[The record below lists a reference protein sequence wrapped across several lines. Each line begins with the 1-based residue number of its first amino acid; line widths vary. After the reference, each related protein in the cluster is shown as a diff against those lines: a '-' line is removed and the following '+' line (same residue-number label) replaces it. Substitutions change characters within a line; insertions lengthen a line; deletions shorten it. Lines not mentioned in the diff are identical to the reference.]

1 MLITAR
7 CNNAGPL
14 ATAIPTRSLAARLLA
29 RLRRLRW

>member
-14 ATAIPTRSLAARLLA
+14 APAIRTRTLAAIVLA
-29 RLRRLRW
+29 RLRRWRW

>member
-1 MLITAR
+1 MHITAR

-14 ATAIPTRSLAARLLA
+14 ATAIPTRPLALLLV

>member
-1 MLITAR
+1 MHITAR

-14 ATAIPTRSLAARLLA
+14 APSISTCSLALLLLV

>member
-1 MLITAR
+1 MHLAPR

-14 ATAIPTRSLAARLLA
+14 AAAIPTRPLALLLA

>member
-1 MLITAR
+1 MHITAR

-14 ATAIPTRSLAARLLA
+14 APSISTSSLALLLA